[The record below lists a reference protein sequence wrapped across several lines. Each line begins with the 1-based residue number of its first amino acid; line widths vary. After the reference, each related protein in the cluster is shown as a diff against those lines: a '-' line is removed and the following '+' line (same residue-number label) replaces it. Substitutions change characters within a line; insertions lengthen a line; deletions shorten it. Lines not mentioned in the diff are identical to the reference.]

1 MRALAFAGLLLSA
14 CEAADGVGGLVRPC
28 EARGG
33 KVVDSKMGGVCAMP
47 TPDAG
52 KSCTGSLQCEGLCL
66 SDGTC
71 SPHDQNFGCAEILE
85 DGRIVTICID

>member
-1 MRALAFAGLLLSA
+1 MRMLAFAGLLLSA
-14 CEAADGVGGLVRPC
+14 CEAADGVGGLVRSC
-28 EARGG
+28 EAKGG
-33 KVVDSKMGGVCAMP
+33 KLVDSKMGEVCAMP

-66 SDGTC
+66 SDGVC
-71 SPHDQNFGCAEILE
+71 SSHDQNFGCTEILE

>member
-1 MRALAFAGLLLSA
+1 MRMLAFAGLLLSA
-14 CEAADGVGGLVRPC
+14 CGAADGVGGLVSSC
-28 EARGG
+28 EAKGG
-33 KVVDSKMGGVCAMP
+33 KVVDSKMGEVCAMP

-52 KSCTGSLQCEGLCL
+52 KSCAGSLQCEGLCL

-71 SPHDQNFGCAEILE
+71 SSHDQNFGCTEILE

>member
-1 MRALAFAGLLLSA
+1 MRMLAFAGLLLSA
-14 CEAADGVGGLVRPC
+14 CEAADGVGGLVRSC
-28 EARGG
+28 EAKGG
-33 KVVDSKMGGVCAMP
+33 KLVDSKMGEVCAMP

-66 SDGTC
+66 SDGAC
-71 SPHDQNFGCAEILE
+71 SSHDQNFGCTEILE